1 MSLINTDVKAMSNR
15 REKQSWWGDSPM
27 IPSLLTFV
35 VVFVLFWLFVR
46 NFGTMRTVSAFV
58 NAASI
63 NAIVVI
69 GVTLLMISGEFD
81 LSVGAI
87 MAMGAYVFATII
99 LAGSSPIMAVGL
111 ALLVTALMGAINGGL
126 TVWTGIP
133 SFIITLGTSSIY
145 RAMVWLY
152 SGGLMLQTT
161 DELPLYT
168 FFNGRLDIV
177 NNLFS
182 RANFQTATVW
192 VIGLGLLF
200 QFILIRTRL
209 GNHVFATGG
218 NPRGAKAQGINTKR
232 VKLIC
237 FTLTGALA
245 GLAGI
250 MTFSQ
255 FLTVFVATGRGV
267 ELTAIAAAVVGGA
280 LLKGGVG
287 SIIGGLVG
295 ILLISMLRSGAVL
308 SGLPSDNFE
317 AIVGIAIIGAA
328 IVNERV
334 RSRT

>member
-1 MSLINTDVKAMSNR
+1 LSLINTDVKTMSR
-15 REKQSWWGDSPM
+15 RPEKRFWWGDSPM
-27 IPSLLTFV
+27 VPSLLTLV
-35 VVFVLFWLFVR
+35 VIFILFSLFIR
-46 NFGTMRTVSAFV
+46 NFGTIRTVAAVV

-81 LSVGAI
+81 LSVGATV
-87 MAMGAYVFATII
+87 AMGGYIFATTM
-99 LAGSSPIMAVGL
+99 LKGGSPIAAVGL
-111 ALLVTALMGAINGGL
+111 ALLVTAMLGAINGGL
-126 TVWTGIP
+126 TIWTGIP
-133 SFIITLGTSSIY
+133 SFIVTLGTSSIY
-145 RAMVWLY
+145 RAAVWLY

-161 DELPLYT
+161 DELSLYT
-168 FFNGRLDIV
+168 FFSGRLDIV
-177 NNLFS
+177 NNLFR

-200 QFILIRTRL
+200 QFILIRTRF

-237 FTLTGALA
+237 FTLTGTLA

-267 ELTAIAAAVVGGA
+267 ELTAIASAVVGGA

-295 ILLISMLRSGAVL
+295 ILLISVLRSGAVL
-308 SGLPSDNFE
+308 LGLPSDNFE

-328 IVNERV
+328 IINERV
-334 RSRT
+334 RSHT

>member
-1 MSLINTDVKAMSNR
+1 MSLINTDVKAMSGR
-15 REKQSWWGDSPM
+15 REKRSWWGDSPM
-27 IPSLLTFV
+27 IPSVLTFV
-35 VVFVLFWLFVR
+35 IVFVLFWLFVP
-46 NFGTMRTVSAFV
+46 NFGTIRTVSAFV

-87 MAMGAYVFATII
+87 MAMGAFVFATVIRDV
-99 LAGSSPIMAVGL
+99 GSPILAVGL
-111 ALLVTALMGAINGGL
+111 ALGVTAGMGAINGGL
-126 TVWTGIP
+126 TIWTGIP
-133 SFIITLGTSSIY
+133 SFIVTLGTSSIY
-145 RAMVWLY
+145 RAMVWIY

-161 DELPLYT
+161 DELSLYT

-177 NNLFS
+177 NNLFK
-182 RANFQTATVW
+182 RANFQTAAIW
-192 VIGLGLLF
+192 VILLGLFF

-209 GNHVFATGG
+209 GNHIFATGG

-232 VKLIC
+232 TKLIC
-237 FTLTGALA
+237 FTLAGTLA

-287 SIIGGLVG
+287 SVIGGLVG

-308 SGLPSDNFE
+308 LGLPSDNFE

-328 IVNERV
+328 IINERV

>member
-1 MSLINTDVKAMSNR
+1 MSLINADVKAMSNKRVR
-15 REKQSWWGDSPM
+15 RSWWGDSPM

-35 VVFVLFWLFVR
+35 VVFVLFWVFVR

-69 GVTLLMISGEFD
+69 GVTMLMISGEFD

-87 MAMGAYVFATII
+87 VAMGGYIFASII
-99 LAGSSPIMAVGL
+99 LDGGSPIVAVVA

-133 SFIITLGTSSIY
+133 SFIVTLGTSSIY
-145 RAMVWLY
+145 RAIVWIY

-161 DELPLYT
+161 EELPL
-168 FFNGRLDIV
+168 FAVFNGRLDIV
-177 NNLFS
+177 NNLFT
-182 RANFQTATVW
+182 RANFQTAAIW
-192 VIGLGLLF
+192 VIALGLLF
-200 QFILIRTRL
+200 QFILIRTRF

-237 FTLTGALA
+237 FTLTGMLA
-245 GLAGI
+245 GLVGI

-267 ELTAIAAAVVGGA
+267 ELIAIAAAVVGGA

-287 SIIGGLVG
+287 SVIGGLVG

-308 SGLPSDNFE
+308 LGLPSDNFE

-328 IVNERV
+328 IINERV

>member
-1 MSLINTDVKAMSNR
+1 MGVINADVKAMR
-15 REKQSWWGDSPM
+15 RKREKRPWWGDSPM
-27 IPSLLTFV
+27 IPSVLTFV
-35 VVFVLFWLFVR
+35 IVFVLFWLFVR

-69 GVTLLMISGEFD
+69 GITLLMISGEFD

-87 MAMGAYVFATII
+87 VAMGGYVFASII
-99 LAGSSPIMAVGL
+99 LDNGSPVVAVVA
-111 ALLVTALMGAINGGL
+111 ALLVSALMGAINGGL

-133 SFIITLGTSSIY
+133 SFIVTLGTSSIY
-145 RAMVWLY
+145 RAIVWIY

-161 DELPLYT
+161 EELPL
-168 FFNGRLDIV
+168 FAVFNGRLDII
-177 NNLFS
+177 NNLFT
-182 RANFQTATVW
+182 RANFQAAAIW

-200 QFILIRTRL
+200 QFILIRTRF

-218 NPRGAKAQGINTKR
+218 NPRGAKAQGINTKW
-232 VKLIC
+232 VKVIC
-237 FTLTGALA
+237 FTVTGALA

-255 FLTVFVATGRGV
+255 FQTVFVATGRGV

-287 SIIGGLVG
+287 SVIGGLVG

-308 SGLPSDNFE
+308 LGLPSDNFE

-328 IVNERV
+328 IINERV

>member
-1 MSLINTDVKAMSNR
+1 MSLINPDVKAMSSR
-15 REKQSWWGDSPM
+15 REKRSWWGDSPM
-27 IPSLLTFV
+27 IPSVLTFV
-35 VVFVLFWLFVR
+35 IVFVLFWLFVP
-46 NFGTMRTVSAFV
+46 NFGTIRTVSAFV
-58 NAASI
+58 NAAST

-69 GVTLLMISGEFD
+69 GVTMLMISGEFD

-87 MAMGAYVFATII
+87 MAMGAFIFATII
-99 LAGSSPIMAVGL
+99 RDAGSPIMAIGL
-111 ALLVTALMGAINGGL
+111 ALVVTALLGAINGGL
-126 TVWTGIP
+126 TIWTGIP
-133 SFIITLGTSSIY
+133 SFIVTLGTSSIY
-145 RAMVWLY
+145 RAMVWIY

-168 FFNGRLDIV
+168 LFNGRLDIV

-182 RANFQTATVW
+182 RANFQTTAVW
-192 VIGLGLLF
+192 VIVLGLLF
-200 QFILIRTRL
+200 QFILIRTRF

-237 FTLTGALA
+237 FTLTGMLA

-267 ELTAIAAAVVGGA
+267 ELTAIAAAVVGGT

-308 SGLPSDNFE
+308 LGLPSDNFE

-328 IVNERV
+328 IVNEWV
-334 RSRT
+334 RSRA